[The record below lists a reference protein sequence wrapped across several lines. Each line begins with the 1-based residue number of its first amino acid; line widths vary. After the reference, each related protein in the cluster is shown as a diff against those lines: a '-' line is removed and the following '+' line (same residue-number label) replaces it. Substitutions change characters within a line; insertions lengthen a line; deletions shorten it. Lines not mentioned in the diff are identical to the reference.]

1 MHRFVRLLGVVA
13 VGLAV
18 ACIDMSA
25 PKGAASISVLQ
36 LPSPSVVVGDTMRD
50 SLGKAAPLTVVAYDG
65 NNARLTDISPLF
77 FISDTTHT
85 AHLKG
90 GNVLVGDKPGSV
102 QLIGQIGSLQT
113 PPATVPVTFAPTKIV
128 AVPLPQDTLRAP
140 FPLDSATSIASMAI
154 GALVL
159 GVPLPGGTD
168 SVSQGFVVKYDLKY
182 APVTKAGSK
191 SPAVYFVDGQQH
203 VATADTT
210 HATGASRQ
218 LTVNSSLLADPAL
231 LGGTK
236 VDSAVVEVS
245 TKYKGV
251 LVSGSPVRFVV
262 LITVLPPALR

>member
-50 SLGKAAPLTVVAYDG
+50 SLGKAAPLTVIAYDG
-65 NNARLTDISPLF
+65 NNAPLTDISPLF

-85 AHLKG
+85 AHLNG

-102 QLIGQIGSLQT
+102 QLIGQIGALQT

-128 AVPLPQDTLRAP
+128 AAPLPQDDTLRAP
-140 FPLDSATSIASMAI
+140 FPLDSTTSIKSVSI
-154 GALVL
+154 GVLVL

-168 SVSQGFVVKYDLKY
+168 SVSQGFVVKYDLKS
-182 APVTKAGSK
+182 APATKAGSK
-191 SPAVYFVDGQQH
+191 SPAVYLADNNGH

-210 HATGASRQ
+210 HASGASRN
-218 LTVNSSLLADPAL
+218 LTVNSFFLADPAL

-251 LVSGSPVRFVV
+251 LVSGSPVRFVIPIKV
-262 LITVLPPALR
+262 NPP